1 MKFLVCLLLFIAPTL
16 NLNYKK
22 MTMPYSI
29 VISKADLIVDGTVS
43 KVFKN
48 SYEFTINQFVKGKS
62 VSKVNVT
69 IWKEW
74 LCDPRIGE
82 LKAGQRLILF
92 LEKTS
97 DGNFNP
103 INEST
108 GELYVD
114 KDKFTNMFIAK
125 DFSNPAILKK
135 GVAMYLETY
144 TYQQSLNGSFFY
156 SQKSIFEVGKM
167 KENNIFFKFLVDK
180 ELAYSRV
187 IYNPNYQFNN

>member
-1 MKFLVCLLLFIAPTL
+1 MKFLVCLFLFLTPTF

-22 MTMPYSI
+22 MAIPYNI

-48 SYEFTINQFVKGKS
+48 TYEFTISQFVKGKS
-62 VSKVNVT
+62 GLKINVS

-92 LEKTS
+92 LEKTPY
-97 DGNFNP
+97 GNFNP

-114 KDKFTNMFIAK
+114 KDNFTNMFIAK
-125 DFSNPAILKK
+125 DFSNPTVLKK
-135 GVAMYLETY
+135 GIKMFLETY
-144 TYQQSLNGSFFY
+144 NFQEDLQTSYFQSH
-156 SQKSIFEVGKM
+156 KTIFKIYKM
-167 KENNIFFKFLVDK
+167 KEENKFFKFLVDN
-180 ELAYSRV
+180 ELAYSKV
-187 IYNPNYQFNN
+187 NYNPIYQFND

>member
-1 MKFLVCLLLFIAPTL
+1 MKLFVCLLLFIAPTF

-22 MTMPYSI
+22 MTIPYSI

-48 SYEFTINQFVKGKS
+48 SYEFTINQFVKGDSGSKIN
-62 VSKVNVT
+62 VS

-74 LCDPRIGE
+74 LCDPRME
-82 LKAGQRLILF
+82 KLKAGQRLILF

-114 KDKFTNMFIAK
+114 KDNFTNIFIAK
-125 DFSNPAILKK
+125 DFSNATVLKK
-135 GVAMYLETY
+135 GVTMYLETY
-144 TYQQSLNGSFFY
+144 TYQQNLNGSFFY
-156 SQKSIFEVGKM
+156 SQKSIFEICKM
-167 KENNIFFKFLVDK
+167 KENNKFFKFLVDY
-180 ELAYSRV
+180 ELAYSKV
-187 IYNPNYQFNN
+187 NYNPVYQFND